1 MHQYRGDFRAVG
13 EQQQPLGREVQ
24 PSDGNE
30 MPELFIERIV
40 DDAPSPRVVLGNEL
54 AAGLVVDDDR
64 DLVVGDDFFAADID
78 LVTSRFDPDGG
89 IGFDLA
95 VDADIAVL
103 DGAVGLAA
111 RIGGVV
117 GDVFVQAHQA
127 IPFSTRSCR

>member
-1 MHQYRGDFRAVG
+1 
-13 EQQQPLGREVQ
+13 
-24 PSDGNE
+24 